1 MEKEKTITISPDL
14 YDLILKRIK
23 NSNGEFKTVD
33 EYVDYIL
40 TEILM
45 DKSQSYTKEEK
56 EEIAKNLKDL
66 GYL

>member
-23 NSNGEFKTVD
+23 NSKGEFKTVD